1 MKIIYSH
8 SSHTTRGMGFL
19 LMMDEILYHYRLGEY
34 IVIED
39 GLPCK
44 MKWLGKRLTRKKV
57 LTSVGIRYLP
67 NLPGLLCLA
76 LGVDGVA
83 GRVSVVVRGE
93 YSQPTTEETI
103 MRINDNNSL
112 VCQTIEVHFQDMER
126 RNKQEWNDYYM
137 SEEYADEILALLEN
151 DGWEMPVGQA

>member
-1 MKIIYSH
+1 M
-8 SSHTTRGMGFL
+8 
-19 LMMDEILYHYRLGEY
+19 
-34 IVIED
+34 
-39 GLPCK
+39 P
-44 MKWLGKRLTRKKV
+44 
-57 LTSVGIRYLP
+57 
-67 NLPGLLCLA
+67 
-76 LGVDGVA
+76 LGVDGVV

-112 VCQTIEVHFQDMER
+112 VCQTIEIHFQDMER

-137 SEEYADEILALLEN
+137 SEEYADEIIALLEN